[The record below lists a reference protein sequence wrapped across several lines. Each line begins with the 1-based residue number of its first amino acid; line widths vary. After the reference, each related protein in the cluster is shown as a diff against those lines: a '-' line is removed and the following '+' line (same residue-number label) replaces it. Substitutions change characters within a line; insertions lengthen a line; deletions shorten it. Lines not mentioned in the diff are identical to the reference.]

1 LPIAF
6 LLLAVT
12 GLPAGPEAV
21 HAADSAPFEVHDH
34 AIDGLVRQVWPL
46 AVSRC
51 ETNERDLLVLSTLGG
66 PPQQQKILTWMPC
79 GSALTPGDPRILT
92 RRLDDAVVVVD
103 VARVPG
109 RSGPQLL
116 AISADGI
123 RIEALGGADP
133 PLDLAIP
140 GGLPLSPRPWEV
152 GRIPMIDDWND
163 NGRVSALVP
172 ALRGAWLV
180 DLESHAMRQIEMP
193 VYASYET
200 YTPFLPATVLKW
212 MIQEVT
218 WPTIVRADDN
228 GDGRLDL
235 FALSRWDLWIYHAG
249 PEGLPDQPSRR
260 LQFVPFDEEI
270 ERRHEATVNNYFARD
285 LDGDTRADLILSSLG
300 GGLMNGHSK
309 TRIHLGRGSGV
320 TIDGKPDATR
330 DIEGGFSGFNFV
342 DIDGDG
348 RDEMIETSLEFGIV
362 QMLRILTTRRAE
374 TTIRV
379 LVLDPEAPNGTRT
392 IFEDDISFKLDFG
405 EARVTGL
412 VPSLGDW
419 NGDGVQ
425 DLYLARSDD
434 EIGFRLGSRVP
445 GEPVFG
451 RITGRQPVALSNGQ
465 SRIVDL
471 NGDGLDEIVA
481 FTDTDPERPLIVLE
495 NLGRLPGTRP
505 ELRASSN

>member
-1 LPIAF
+1 MLF
-6 LLLAVT
+6 LVLVLG
-12 GLPAGPEAV
+12 GLPGAPGPVA
-21 HAADSAPFEVHDH
+21 AADSAPFGIHDH
-34 AIDGLVRQVWPL
+34 AIDGLIWQVWPL

-51 ETNERDLLVLSTLGG
+51 EGNERDLLVLSTVGG
-66 PPQQQKILTWMPC
+66 PPEQQKRLTWMPC
-79 GSALTPGDPRILT
+79 GSALRPGDPRILK

-103 VARVPG
+103 IARVPG

-116 AISADGI
+116 AVSARGI
-123 RIEALGGADP
+123 RIEALGSDDP
-133 PLDLAIP
+133 PLDLPIP
-140 GGLPLSPRPWEV
+140 GGLPLAPRPWEV
-152 GRIPMIDDWND
+152 GRIPIVDDWND
-163 NGRVSALVP
+163 TGRVSALVP
-172 ALRGAWLV
+172 SLQGAWLV
-180 DLESHAMRQIEMP
+180 DLESHSMRRVEMP

-218 WPTIVRADDN
+218 WPTLARVDEN

-235 FALSRWDLWIYHAG
+235 LALSRWELWIYHAG
-249 PEGLPDQPSRR
+249 PEGLPDRPSRK
-260 LQFVPFDEEI
+260 LAFVPFDEQT

-309 TRIHLGRGSGV
+309 TRIHLNRGTGV
-320 TIDGKPDATR
+320 SIDGTPDATR
-330 DIEGGFSGFNFV
+330 DTEGGFAGFNFV

-348 RDEMIETSLEFGIV
+348 REELIETSLEFGIV

-374 TTIRV
+374 VVMRV
-379 LVLDPEAPNGTRT
+379 LVLDPESPNGTRM
-392 IFEDDISFKLDFG
+392 IFEDDLSFRLDFG
-405 EARVTGL
+405 DARVLGL

-434 EIGFRLGSRVP
+434 EIGFRLGSRDP
-445 GEPVFG
+445 GQPLFG
-451 RITGRQPVALSNGQ
+451 RLIGRQPVALENGQ
-465 SRIVDL
+465 SRVVDL
-471 NGDGLDEIVA
+471 NGDGLDDIVA

-505 ELRASSN
+505 ELRAPAD